1 MKVILKNSSLVFQK
15 ATPQPVLVSE
25 TARTTINANGET
37 RSEASTNNYVLK
49 LYNVQGLSKV
59 KVSGNWIGTTNNSR
73 AWATYTD
80 EAFVAANLVAIYS
93 GSSSTDVNNPVAVND
108 IITLNGVDY
117 IAIAA
122 YIRSGYPDLNLTVE
136 TYVE

>member
-1 MKVILKNSSLVFQK
+1 MKAIFKNCSLVFKK
-15 ATPQPVLVSE
+15 AAPQPVLVSE
-25 TARTTINANGET
+25 TAGTTINVNGEKRT
-37 RSEASTNNYVLK
+37 DDSTARYLLK
-49 LYNVQGLSKV
+49 LYNVQGISKV
-59 KVSGNWIGTTNNSR
+59 RVSGNWIGATANSR

-93 GSSSTDVNNPVAVND
+93 GSGSTDVENPVVMND
-108 IITLNGVDY
+108 IITLNGADY